1 MIGTPRLMT
10 VFRPLIV
17 KLLYHHLLDF
27 LISSAICDSMQGSE
41 SL

>member
-1 MIGTPRLMT
+1 LTT
-10 VFRPLIV
+10 VLRPLITQ
-17 KLLYHHLLDF
+17 LPYHHLLDF